1 MGWEEEE
8 EEDRWD
14 GNIGEEEGLGR
25 KEEIDWEMGK
35 ERNRSEGRRTEEERK
50 GWKIRRKRRV

>member
-1 MGWEEEE
+1 MEE